1 MESRLDDLDRKLI
14 ALLTEDASHTNVAL
28 ARDLGVSDVTVRNRI
43 QRLLDDGI
51 IEIVAI
57 VDPWKIGHRI
67 QIISGIEVELG
78 HIHPTAEALA
88 ALEQT
93 TYVAYTTGEYD
104 LIVVSVLGSKAELF
118 HYLSDV
124 IPTIPGVRRIRTSQ
138 ILKAVKRILRYD
150 QVLAMENGRRPRRVA
165 RSQPVA
171 RRGAARRPKRV

>member
-1 MESRLDDLDRKLI
+1 LESRLDDLDRKLI
-14 ALLTEDASHTNVAL
+14 ARLTEDASVTNVSL
-28 ARDLGVSDVTVRNRI
+28 ARELGVSDVTVHNHV
-43 QRLLDDGI
+43 QRLLGDGI

-57 VDPWKIGHRI
+57 VDPWKVGHRI

-78 HIHPTAEALA
+78 HLHQTAEALA

-104 LIVVSVLGSKAELF
+104 LIVVSVLASSTELF

-138 ILKAVKRILRYD
+138 ILKAIKRSLRYD
-150 QVLAMENGRRPRRVA
+150 QVLAMENGGRTGRSAGRQRPGQRGAVRRPQRA
-165 RSQPVA
+165 
-171 RRGAARRPKRV
+171 